1 MPATVKKTTKTTK
14 KQLRAPYAPKV
25 KTVSEDGVTVNIG
38 HTAETADTV
47 TVLFRSRISQTFR
60 LRGGKSVTLN
70 GNAVYLANARG
81 GVLPAGGYGVT
92 VVDRALWEQV
102 KREKMQSHGAW
113 FRSGKIKEQKTEAK
127 GVNYALDHADEKAGN
142 DPIDPTQT
150 ETEQEE

>member
-1 MPATVKKTTKTTK
+1 MPASKKT
-14 KQLRAPYAPKV
+14 KQSRAPYAPKV
-25 KTVSEDGVTVNIG
+25 KTVSEDGVTVNVG
-38 HTAETADTV
+38 NTAKTSETV

-70 GNAVYLANARG
+70 GNAVYLANATG
-81 GVLPAGGYGVT
+81 GILPAGGYGVT
-92 VVDRALWEQV
+92 VVDRDLWEQV
-102 KREKMQSHGAW
+102 KREKMKSHGAW

-142 DPIDPTQT
+142 DPIDPKET